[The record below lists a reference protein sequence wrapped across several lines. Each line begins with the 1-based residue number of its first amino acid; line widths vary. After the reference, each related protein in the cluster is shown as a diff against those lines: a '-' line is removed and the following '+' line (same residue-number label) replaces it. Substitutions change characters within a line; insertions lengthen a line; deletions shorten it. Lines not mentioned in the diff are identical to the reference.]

1 MPRQRLWEVIA
12 ALGIQGD
19 ILACLKSIYEQDE
32 ASVLTQAGLTEAFR
46 CTAGVKQGCPASPL
60 LFGLFIDELEAQLK
74 ANSDPSDAP
83 KLLGTLM
90 AILLF
95 ADDIALMSHSP
106 SGLQHQ
112 LSILA
117 HFCADRGLTV
127 NVSKTKIVIFEP
139 KRTDCQPFTFQ
150 GQVIERVEAFKYLGI
165 AFHATRGLSCAM
177 EQLCSSA
184 RKALFAL
191 YGRCH
196 EMHIS
201 CPVLKCTLFD
211 ALIRPILSY
220 CCEIW
225 VILGGKGA
233 LQSLEQVH
241 IQFLRQLLGVPLNTS
256 SKLVYAEFGTLSLKH
271 S

>member
-1 MPRQRLWEVIA
+1 MPRQRLWEVLV

-32 ASVLTQAGLTEAFR
+32 ASVLTQAGLTEGFR

-60 LFGLFIDELEAQLK
+60 LFGLFIDELEARLK
-74 ANSDPSDAP
+74 AGSDHSDAP
-83 KLLGTLM
+83 ELLGTLI

-117 HFCADRGLTV
+117 QFCADRGLTV

-139 KRTDCQPFTFQ
+139 RRTECQAFTFQ
-150 GQVIERVEAFKYLGI
+150 EQIIERVDVFKYLGI

-177 EQLCSSA
+177 EQLCCSA
-184 RKALFAL
+184 RKALFAM

-211 ALIRPILSY
+211 ALVRPF
-220 CCEIW
+220 C
-225 VILGGKGA
+225 
-233 LQSLEQVH
+233 H
-241 IQFLRQLLGVPLNTS
+241 IAVRSG
-256 SKLVYAEFGTLSLKH
+256 
-271 S
+271 